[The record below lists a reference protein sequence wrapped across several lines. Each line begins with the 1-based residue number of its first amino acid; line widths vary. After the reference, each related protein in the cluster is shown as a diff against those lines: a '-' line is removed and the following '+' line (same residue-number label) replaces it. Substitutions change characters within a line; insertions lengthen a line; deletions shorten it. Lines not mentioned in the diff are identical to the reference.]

1 MSIIVSVFLGWFIGM
16 ALGIGC
22 LVIVLEKIN
31 NTIKTVDGKRQWKI

>member
-22 LVIVLEKIN
+22 LMIALNKIN
-31 NTIKTVDGKRQWKI
+31 NTVKGNKK